1 MTVDLSVKEEKTKKA
16 QGDIVVLFNFFHKDE
31 RSTVYIKDFVV
42 EVKELT
48 KPVLRQLAD
57 GIRDESY
64 DY

>member
-1 MTVDLSVKEEKTKKA
+1 MTDLAVKEQTKKK
-16 QGDIVVLFNFFHKDE
+16 QGDIVVLFNFFHKDS
-31 RSTVYIKDFVV
+31 RTITIRDFVQ

-48 KPVLRQLAD
+48 KPVIRQLAD

>member
-1 MTVDLSVKEEKTKKA
+1 MTIDLAVKDTETKKK
-16 QGDIVVLFNFFHKDE
+16 QGDIVVLYNFFHKDV
-31 RSTVYIKDFVV
+31 RSTVSIKDFVV